1 MRRRRFKARA
11 AIALLSLV
19 GTTAS
24 AQPSGLT
31 TEGAPFLLL
40 PIGARAVGMGQAL
53 VADPEGGTEALWWNP
68 AGLARSERREVAVHH
83 YETIIGTGDVV
94 SILIPSSLLGVFAIS
109 LYALDFGD
117 SPVVDSSGTEI
128 GSLLTRNVVYAATY
142 GTPIGGRMSAGITFK
157 IVQLRF
163 DCTAGCPSFSGTT
176 SALDVGAQYDL
187 GFLVP
192 MSVGV
197 AVRNVGAP
205 LQVNDS
211 DQADPLPAR
220 IQIGVLYRVPG
231 MDRYAP
237 ETELKLTGDVVDRL
251 NMESPAP
258 RVGAELS
265 WRRRAHLRGGYIF
278 ESARSAES
286 AGPSMGLGLA
296 TSNLRLDI
304 ATIFE
309 GFSTDAGKRPTYVSL
324 RYLF

>member
-1 MRRRRFKARA
+1 MRRRHSRARA
-11 AIALLSLV
+11 AIALLALV
-19 GTTAS
+19 ATPAS

-40 PIGARAVGMGQAL
+40 PVGARAVGMGQAI
-53 VADPEGGTEALWWNP
+53 VGDPEGGTEGLWWNP
-68 AGLARSERREVAVHH
+68 AGVARSERREVAVHH

-94 SILIPSSLLGVFAIS
+94 SILIPSSLLGVFSVS
-109 LYALDFGD
+109 LYALDYGD
-117 SPVVDSSGTEI
+117 FPVTDSLGTQI
-128 GSLLTRNVVYAATY
+128 GSLLTRNVAYAATY
-142 GTPIGGRMSAGITFK
+142 ATPIGGRINAGITFK
-157 IVQLRF
+157 IVQLRL
-163 DCTAGCPSFSGTT
+163 DCTSGCPSLSGTT
-176 SALDVGAQYDL
+176 SALDFGAQYDL
-187 GFLVP
+187 DFLAPV
-192 MSVGV
+192 SVGV

-211 DQADPLPAR
+211 PQADPLPTR

-237 ETELKLTGDVVDRL
+237 ETELQLTGDVVDRL
-251 NMESPAP
+251 SMESPAP
-258 RVGAELS
+258 RLGAELS
-265 WRRRAHLRGGYIF
+265 WRRRAHLRGGYVF
-278 ESARSAES
+278 ETARSAES

-304 ATIFE
+304 ATVFE

>member
-1 MRRRRFKARA
+1 MRPRRSRARA
-11 AIALLSLV
+11 TVALLALV
-19 GTTAS
+19 ATTAS

-40 PIGARAVGMGQAL
+40 PVGARAVGMGQAV
-53 VADPEGGTEALWWNP
+53 VADQFGTEALWWNP
-68 AGLARSERREVAVHH
+68 AGVARSERGEVAVHH

-94 SILIPSSLLGVFAIS
+94 SILIPSSLLGVFSVS
-109 LYALDFGD
+109 LYALDYGD
-117 SPVVDSSGTEI
+117 FPVTDSLGTEI
-128 GSLLTRNVVYAATY
+128 GSLLTRNVAYAATY
-142 GTPIGGRMSAGITFK
+142 ATPIGGRMSAGITFK
-157 IVQLRF
+157 IVQLRL
-163 DCTAGCPSFSGTT
+163 DCTTGCPSLSGTT
-176 SALDVGAQYDL
+176 SALDFGAQYDL
-187 GFLVP
+187 GFLAP

-211 DQADPLPAR
+211 PQADPLPTR

-237 ETELKLTGDVVDRL
+237 ETELQLTGDVVDRL

-265 WRRRAHLRGGYIF
+265 WRRRAHLRGGYVF

>member
-1 MRRRRFKARA
+1 MRRHRSKVRA
-11 AIALLSLV
+11 AIALISLAA
-19 GTTAS
+19 TTAS

-40 PIGARAVGMGQAL
+40 PVGARAVGMGQAL

-68 AGLARSERREVAVHH
+68 AGVARSDRREVAVHH
-83 YETIIGTGDVV
+83 YETIVGTGDVV
-94 SILIPSSLLGVFAIS
+94 SLLIPSSLLGVFSIS
-109 LYALDFGD
+109 LYALDYGD
-117 SPVVDSSGTEI
+117 TPVVDSAGTQI
-128 GSLLTRNVVYAATY
+128 GSLLVRNVAYAATY
-142 GTPIGGRMSAGITFK
+142 ATPIGGRMNAGITFK

-163 DCTAGCPSFSGTT
+163 DCTSGCPSFAGTS
-176 SALDVGAQYDL
+176 SALDFGAQYDL
-187 GFLVP
+187 GFIAPV
-192 MSVGV
+192 SVGV

-211 DQADPLPAR
+211 QQADPLPTR

-231 MDRYAP
+231 MERYAP
-237 ETELKLTGDVVDRL
+237 ETELQITGDVVDRL
-251 NMESPAP
+251 SMESPAP

-265 WRRRAHLRGGYIF
+265 WRRRAHLRGGYVF